1 MPKTILDTNVEAA
14 ALRFLRQGERVVLVT
29 ILASQGS
36 TPRHAG
42 TRALFIQEGLQG
54 TVGGGVLEAKACLL
68 AKRALRDVQ
77 SLWASY
83 SFEPGKASD
92 MVCGGSITVLCE
104 VLQPR
109 QSELFA
115 QAQAALQTGQTGL
128 WVVSLHNL
136 EQDKGFPD
144 CVNEP
149 VMVGVERNL
158 LLGKCRQGPSLEQAG
173 SLYLEPLIAQP
184 VLFIAGAGHVSLE
197 LAKCAHACG
206 FVIDVAD
213 DRAEFA
219 NAQRFFM
226 ARKCFVLPH
235 FTGIRE
241 HCALNVSSYV
251 AIMTRGHTYDQE
263 VLAQILRTPVR
274 YVGMIGSRKKRDH
287 VYAALRAQGVS
298 QERLDAVHC
307 PIGLD
312 LKAETPQQIA
322 VSIVAELLCSK
333 NGVDSCKSLSALS
346 E

>member
-1 MPKTILDTNVEAA
+1 MPTALLDTNIEAA
-14 ALRFLRQGERVVLVT
+14 ALRLLRQGERAVLVT

-42 TRALFIQEGLQG
+42 TRALFTQEGLRG

-68 AKRALRDVQ
+68 AKQALQDGQ
-77 SLWASY
+77 SFWASF
-83 SFEPGKASD
+83 SFEPGQASD
-92 MVCGGSITVLCE
+92 MVCGGSISVLCE
-104 VLQPR
+104 LLQPG

-128 WVVSLHNL
+128 WVVRLHGL

-149 VMVGVERNL
+149 VRVGVERKL
-158 LLGKCRQGPSLEQAG
+158 SLGEHRQTPSLEQAG
-173 SLYLEPLIAQP
+173 SLYLEPLLAQP

-213 DRAEFA
+213 DRADFA
-219 NAQRFFM
+219 NAERFFM
-226 ARKCFVLPH
+226 ARNCFVLPH
-235 FTGIRE
+235 FAGIRE
-241 HCALNVSSYV
+241 HCALNASSYV
-251 AIMTRGHTYDQE
+251 AIMTRGHAYDQE
-263 VLAQILRTPVR
+263 VLAQILRAPVR
-274 YVGMIGSRKKRDH
+274 YVGMIGSRKKREH

-298 QERLDAVHC
+298 QEQLDAVHC

-333 NGVDSCKSLSALS
+333 NGVDSCNSLSAVN
-346 E
+346 